1 MDPVTIGIF
10 VVCGLL
16 VGGAIALRRPKAK
29 PLSPKVDADAA
40 QDAPDIELK
49 IPPVPPVTEDDD
61 RDLS

>member
-16 VGGAIALRRPKAK
+16 IGGAIALRRPKTK
-29 PLSPKVDADAA
+29 PLSPKVDGDAA
-40 QDAPDIELK
+40 QDVPDIELK
-49 IPPVPPVTEDDD
+49 IPPVRPVTEDDD